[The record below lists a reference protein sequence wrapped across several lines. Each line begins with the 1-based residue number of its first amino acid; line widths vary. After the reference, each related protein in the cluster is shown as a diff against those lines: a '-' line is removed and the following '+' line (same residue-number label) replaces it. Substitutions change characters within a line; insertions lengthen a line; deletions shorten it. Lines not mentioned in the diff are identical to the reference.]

1 MVAQLAVDITL
12 RCALTSRGEPRTGAA
27 REDGTTCQN
36 ARADNAQKYAQLL
49 VGDRCRL
56 VVVALETGGRWS
68 TEALEFVECLAR
80 SRAREGCTH
89 TGTICI
95 PRLEEEV
102 VSHVVHLVCASV
114 RHLFDGGAQGVAR
127 GGQRRWRDS

>member
-1 MVAQLAVDITL
+1 MSPGRVQPAKMDSLV
-12 RCALTSRGEPRTGAA
+12 RTP
-27 REDGTTCQN
+27 E
-36 ARADNAQKYAQLL
+36 QKYAELL

-56 VVVALETGGRWS
+56 VVVALETG
-68 TEALEFVECLAR
+68 
-80 SRAREGCTH
+80 
-89 TGTICI
+89 TICI

-102 VSHVVHLVCASV
+102 VSHAVHLVCASV